1 VRQSPGVLVARGIA
15 EMVQVLRAAFS
26 EEDVQAMVVR
36 SPTVLTAPAATV
48 KSALA
53 ALREFCGGDDA
64 AVLAMVLQ
72 TPNVLRARGIVL
84 TLEVLRAA
92 FSEEDVREMVAQ
104 SPTVLRVPAATVKS
118 ALAAL
123 RELCGGD
130 DAVLAMVRQNPSV
143 LRARGIAE
151 TLEVLRDAFSEEDMR
166 AMVKQNP
173 EVLTAPAA
181 TVERHLT
188 QLRTRLPDTPAVRRA
203 VLRDPQVLRG
213 KDRLERALRRW
224 LAP

>member
-1 VRQSPGVLVARGIA
+1 
-15 EMVQVLRAAFS
+15 
-26 EEDVQAMVVR
+26 
-36 SPTVLTAPAATV
+36 
-48 KSALA
+48 
-53 ALREFCGGDDA
+53 
-64 AVLAMVLQ
+64 MVLQ

-92 FSEEDVREMVAQ
+92 FSEEDVRE
-104 SPTVLRVPAATVKS
+104 
-118 ALAAL
+118 
-123 RELCGGD
+123 
-130 DAVLAMVRQNPSV
+130 
-143 LRARGIAE
+143 
-151 TLEVLRDAFSEEDMR
+151 
-166 AMVKQNP
+166 MVKQNP